1 MKPLLPFVFIA
12 AALAVEPATAPSF
25 RRDVMPVFFRAGCN
39 SGGCHGAASG
49 KDGFRLS
56 LFGYDPA
63 GDYYRLTQQMVG
75 RRIDVAVPEQ
85 SLLLM
90 KALGKV
96 PHSGGK
102 RFGADSEYYK
112 VLLRWIEA
120 GAPDDADNVP
130 SATGIAIVPDKILF
144 QGKEKARRVK
154 VMATYSDGRERD
166 VTRLALYLTNNASNA
181 NIDDQG
187 NVTAGSSGATYVFA
201 RFAKFTTG
209 AEVIVLPQNS
219 AGYKKPVT
227 KPANYIDELV
237 GSRLDKLRILPSGLA
252 GDEKFLRR
260 VHFDLTGLPPT
271 LEEYRRFMASTTK
284 DKRAK
289 LIDELMERDEFA
301 DVWAAKW
308 SEMVKVLGDTNS
320 GSGTDPKA
328 AQEYYKWIRAQV
340 KRNAPLDQ
348 FVREQVEGSGSNLAD
363 APANLYTMLPQGNYQ
378 AKAVAQDVAQVF
390 AGVRIQCA
398 ECHNHPFDRWTMD
411 DYYGFVS
418 FFTGV
423 KRKYG
428 ADAVEFYI
436 YNDANAPSAKH
447 LMDGRPMP
455 PKFLGGALPDTKGK
469 DPRVAL
475 ADWLTSPDNA
485 YFRQNF
491 ANRIWAHFFGRG
503 IVEPVDDVR
512 ISNPPSNRELIEEL
526 GKRLVGY
533 KFDAKALIRDICNS
547 RTYQASAASNASNK
561 ADELQFSHAGVRR
574 LRADVMLD
582 AISQATGVKTT
593 FNNFPTGYR
602 AAQVFDGGAHYNH
615 YFLKTFGL
623 ASRETVN
630 AADTRMEPT
639 LSQTLH
645 LINGATVDEKLTRS
659 TVITGL
665 LKSDAKPEEIVD
677 ELYIRTLTRK
687 PTLPEKKRMLAL
699 AESNPKDRKTYEDIF
714 WGLLNSTE
722 FAFNH

>member
-1 MKPLLPFVFIA
+1 MKYWILFISASVFA
-12 AALAVEPATAPSF
+12 ATPSF
-25 RRDVMPVFFRAGCN
+25 RLDVMPVFFRAGCN

-96 PHSGGK
+96 PHTGGQ
-102 RFGADSEYYK
+102 RFKVNSEHYQT
-112 VLLRWIEA
+112 LLHWIEA
-120 GAPDDADNVP
+120 GAPDDSETVP
-130 SATGIAIVPDKILF
+130 TTTSLAIVPDKILF
-144 QGKEKARRVK
+144 QGKDKTRKVK
-154 VMATYSDGRERD
+154 VMATYSDGSERD
-166 VTRLALYLTNNASNA
+166 VTRLALYLTNNAANA
-181 NIDDQG
+181 GIDDQG
-187 NVTAGSSGATYVFA
+187 NVSAGTSGATNVFA

-219 AGYKKPVT
+219 AGYKKPSL
-227 KPANYIDELV
+227 KPANYIDELIS
-237 GSRLDKLRILPSGLA
+237 SRLDKLRILPSGLA
-252 GDEKFLRR
+252 DDQQFLRR
-260 VHFDLTGLPPT
+260 VYLDLIGLPPST
-271 LEEYRRFMASTTK
+271 DEYRHFMASRN
-284 DKRAK
+284 RAK

-301 DVWAAKW
+301 DVWATKW

-320 GSGTDPKA
+320 GSGTDPKV
-328 AQEYYKWIRAQV
+328 AQIYYKWIREQV
-340 KRNAPLDQ
+340 KKNAPLDQ
-348 FVREQVEGSGSNLAD
+348 FVRAQVQGSGSNLYD
-363 APANLYTMLPQGNYQ
+363 PQANLYTMLPQGNYQ

-390 AGVRIQCA
+390 TGVRIQCA

-436 YNDANAPSAKH
+436 YNDPNAPTAKH
-447 LMDGRPMP
+447 LLDGRPMA
-455 PKFLGGALPDTKGK
+455 PKFLGGQILDTKGAQNK
-469 DPRVAL
+469 MQDPRDAL
-475 ADWLTSPDNA
+475 ADWLTSPDNTM
-485 YFRQNF
+485 FRQNM

-512 ISNPPSNRELIEEL
+512 ISNPPSNRDLIEAL
-526 GKRLVGY
+526 GRKLVEY
-533 KFDAKALIRDICNS
+533 HFDSKALIRDICNS
-547 RTYQASAASNASNK
+547 RTYQTSSLGNATNK
-561 ADELQFSHAGVRR
+561 SDDLQFSHASVRR

-582 AISQATGVKTT
+582 AISQVTGVKTT

-602 AAQVFDGGAHYNH
+602 ASQVFDGGAHYGH

-639 LSQTLH
+639 LSQALH
-645 LINGATVDEKLTRS
+645 LINGNTIDEKVAKG
-659 TVITGL
+659 TVISGM
-665 LKSDAKPEEIVD
+665 LKANKLPAEMLD
-677 ELYIRTLTRK
+677 ELYIRALTRV
-687 PTLPEKKRMLAL
+687 PTVIEKKKLLAMTD
-699 AESNPKDRKTYEDIF
+699 ADPKDRKVYEDIF

>member
-1 MKPLLPFVFIA
+1 MKYWILFISASVFA
-12 AALAVEPATAPSF
+12 ATPSF
-25 RRDVMPVFFRAGCN
+25 RLDVMPVFFRAGCN

-96 PHSGGK
+96 PHTGGQCFK
-102 RFGADSEYYK
+102 VNSEHYQT
-112 VLLRWIEA
+112 LLHWIEA
-120 GAPDDADNVP
+120 GAPDDSETVP
-130 SATGIAIVPDKILF
+130 TTTSLAIVPDKILF
-144 QGKEKARRVK
+144 QGKDKTRKVK
-154 VMATYSDGRERD
+154 VMATYSDGSERD
-166 VTRLALYLTNNASNA
+166 VTRLALYLTNNAANA
-181 NIDDQG
+181 GIDDQG
-187 NVTAGSSGATYVFA
+187 NVSAGTSGATNVFA

-219 AGYKKPVT
+219 AGYKKPSV

-237 GSRLDKLRILPSGLA
+237 SSRLDKLRILPSGLA
-252 GDEKFLRR
+252 DDQQFLRR
-260 VHFDLTGLPPT
+260 VYLDLIGLPPST
-271 LEEYRRFMASTTK
+271 DEYRRFMASRNRT
-284 DKRAK
+284 K

-301 DVWAAKW
+301 DVWATKW

-320 GSGTDPKA
+320 GSGTDPKV
-328 AQEYYKWIRAQV
+328 AQIYYKWIREQV
-340 KRNAPLDQ
+340 KKNAPLDQ
-348 FVREQVEGSGSNLAD
+348 FVRAQVQGSGSNLYD
-363 APANLYTMLPQGNYQ
+363 PQANLYTMLPQGNYQ

-390 AGVRIQCA
+390 TGVRIQCA

-436 YNDANAPSAKH
+436 YNDPNAPTAKH
-447 LMDGRPMP
+447 LLDGRPMA
-455 PKFLGGALPDTKGK
+455 PKFLGGQILDTKSAQK
-469 DPRVAL
+469 KMQDPRDAL

-485 YFRQNF
+485 MFRQNM
-491 ANRIWAHFFGRG
+491 ANRIWAHCFGRG

-512 ISNPPSNRELIEEL
+512 ISNPPSNRDLIEAL
-526 GKRLVGY
+526 GRKLVEY
-533 KFDAKALIRDICNS
+533 HFDSKALIRDICNS
-547 RTYQASAASNASNK
+547 RTYQTSSLGNATNK
-561 ADELQFSHAGVRR
+561 SDDLQFSHASVRR

-582 AISQATGVKTT
+582 AISQVTGVKTT

-602 AAQVFDGGAHYNH
+602 ASQVFDGGAHYGH

-639 LSQTLH
+639 LSQALH
-645 LINGATVDEKLTRS
+645 LINGNTIDEKVAKG
-659 TVITGL
+659 TVISGM
-665 LKSDAKPEEIVD
+665 LKANKSPAEMLD
-677 ELYIRTLTRK
+677 ELYIRALTRV
-687 PTLPEKKRMLAL
+687 PTVIEKKKLLAMTD
-699 AESNPKDRKTYEDIF
+699 ADPKDRKVYEDIF

>member
-1 MKPLLPFVFIA
+1 MKYWILFISASVFA
-12 AALAVEPATAPSF
+12 ATPSF
-25 RRDVMPVFFRAGCN
+25 RLDVMPVFFRAGCN

-96 PHSGGK
+96 PHTGGQCFK
-102 RFGADSEYYK
+102 VNSEHYQT
-112 VLLRWIEA
+112 LLHWIEA
-120 GAPDDADNVP
+120 GAPDDSETVP
-130 SATGIAIVPDKILF
+130 TTTSLAIVPDKILF
-144 QGKEKARRVK
+144 QGKDKTRKVK
-154 VMATYSDGRERD
+154 VMATYSDGSERD
-166 VTRLALYLTNNASNA
+166 VTRLALYLTNNAANA
-181 NIDDQG
+181 GIDDQG
-187 NVTAGSSGATYVFA
+187 NVSAGTSGATNVFA

-219 AGYKKPVT
+219 AGYKKPSV

-237 GSRLDKLRILPSGLA
+237 SSRLDKLRILPSGLA
-252 GDEKFLRR
+252 DDQQFLRR
-260 VHFDLTGLPPT
+260 VYLDLIGLPPST
-271 LEEYRRFMASTTK
+271 DEYRRFMASRNRT
-284 DKRAK
+284 K

-301 DVWAAKW
+301 DVWATKW

-320 GSGTDPKA
+320 GSGTDPKV
-328 AQEYYKWIRAQV
+328 AQIYYKWIREQV
-340 KRNAPLDQ
+340 KKNAPLDQ
-348 FVREQVEGSGSNLAD
+348 FVRAQVQGSGSNLYD
-363 APANLYTMLPQGNYQ
+363 PQANLYTMLPQGNYQ

-390 AGVRIQCA
+390 TGVRIQCA

-436 YNDANAPSAKH
+436 YNDPNAPTAKH
-447 LMDGRPMP
+447 LLDGRPMA
-455 PKFLGGALPDTKGK
+455 PKFLGGQILDTKSAQK
-469 DPRVAL
+469 KMQDPRDAL

-485 YFRQNF
+485 MFRQNM
-491 ANRIWAHFFGRG
+491 ANRIWAHCFGRG

-512 ISNPPSNRELIEEL
+512 ISNPPSNRDLIEAL
-526 GKRLVGY
+526 GRKLVEY
-533 KFDAKALIRDICNS
+533 HFDSKALIRDICNS
-547 RTYQASAASNASNK
+547 RTYQRSSLGNATNK
-561 ADELQFSHAGVRR
+561 SDDLQFSHAAVRR

-582 AISQATGVKTT
+582 AISQVTGVKTT

-602 AAQVFDGGAHYNH
+602 ASQVFDGGAHYGH

-639 LSQTLH
+639 LSQALH
-645 LINGATVDEKLTRS
+645 LINGNTIDEKVAKG
-659 TVITGL
+659 TVISGM
-665 LKSDAKPEEIVD
+665 LKANKSPAEMLD
-677 ELYIRTLTRK
+677 ELYIRALTRV
-687 PTLPEKKRMLAL
+687 PTVIEKKKLLAMTD
-699 AESNPKDRKTYEDIF
+699 ADPKDRKVYEDIF

>member
-1 MKPLLPFVFIA
+1 MKYLILFISASVFA
-12 AALAVEPATAPSF
+12 ATPSF
-25 RRDVMPVFFRAGCN
+25 RLDVMPVFFRAGCN

-96 PHSGGK
+96 PHTGGQ
-102 RFGADSEYYK
+102 RFKINSEHYQT
-112 VLLRWIEA
+112 LLHWIEA
-120 GAPDDADNVP
+120 GAPDDTETVP
-130 SATGIAIVPDKILF
+130 TATGLAIVPDKILF
-144 QGKEKARRVK
+144 QGKDKTRKVK
-154 VMATYSDGRERD
+154 VMATYSDGSERD
-166 VTRLALYLTNNASNA
+166 VTRLALYLTNNAANA
-181 NIDDQG
+181 GIDDQG
-187 NVTAGSSGATYVFA
+187 NVSAGTSGATNVFA

-219 AGYKKPVT
+219 AGYIKPSV

-237 GSRLDKLRILPSGLA
+237 SSRLDKLRILPSGLA
-252 GDEKFLRR
+252 DDQQFLRR
-260 VHFDLTGLPPT
+260 VYLDLIGLPPST
-271 LEEYRRFMASTTK
+271 DEYRRFMASK
-284 DKRAK
+284 NRAK

-301 DVWAAKW
+301 DVWATKW
-308 SEMVKVLGDTNS
+308 SEMVKVRGDTNS
-320 GSGTDPKA
+320 GSGTDPKV
-328 AQEYYKWIRAQV
+328 AQIYYKWIREQV
-340 KRNAPLDQ
+340 KKNTPLDQ
-348 FVREQVEGSGSNLAD
+348 FVRAQVQGSGSNLSD
-363 APANLYTMLPQGNYQ
+363 PQANLYTMLPQGNYQ

-390 AGVRIQCA
+390 TGVRIQCA

-436 YNDANAPSAKH
+436 YNDPNAPTAKH
-447 LMDGRPMP
+447 LLDGRPMA
-455 PKFLGGALPDTKGK
+455 PKFLGGQTLDTKGVQK
-469 DPRVAL
+469 KMQDPRDAL
-475 ADWLTSPDNA
+475 ADWLTSPDNVM
-485 YFRQNF
+485 FRQNL

-512 ISNPPSNRELIEEL
+512 ISNPPSNRDLIEAL
-526 GKRLVGY
+526 GRKLAEY
-533 KFDAKALIRDICNS
+533 HFDSKALIRDICNS
-547 RTYQASAASNASNK
+547 RTYQAASLGNASNK
-561 ADELQFSHAGVRR
+561 SDDLQFSHAAVRR

-582 AISQATGVKTT
+582 AISQVTGVKTT

-602 AAQVFDGGAHYNH
+602 ASQVFDGGAHYGH

-623 ASRETVN
+623 ASRETVS

-639 LSQTLH
+639 LSQALH
-645 LINGATVDEKLTRS
+645 LINGNTIDEKVAKS
-659 TVITGL
+659 TVISGM
-665 LKSDAKPEEIVD
+665 LKANKSPAEMLD
-677 ELYIRTLTRK
+677 ELYIRALTRV
-687 PTLPEKKRMLAL
+687 PTVIEKKKLLAMTD
-699 AESNPKDRKTYEDIF
+699 ADPKDRKVYEDIF

>member
-1 MKPLLPFVFIA
+1 MKYWILFISASVFA
-12 AALAVEPATAPSF
+12 ATPSF
-25 RRDVMPVFFRAGCN
+25 RLDVMPVFFRAGCN

-96 PHSGGK
+96 PHTGGQCFK
-102 RFGADSEYYK
+102 VNSEHYQT
-112 VLLRWIEA
+112 LLHWIEA
-120 GAPDDADNVP
+120 GAPDDSETVP
-130 SATGIAIVPDKILF
+130 TTTSLAIVPDKILF
-144 QGKEKARRVK
+144 QGKDKTRKVK
-154 VMATYSDGRERD
+154 VMATYSDGSERD
-166 VTRLALYLTNNASNA
+166 VTRLALYLTNNAANA
-181 NIDDQG
+181 GIDDQG
-187 NVTAGSSGATYVFA
+187 NVSAGTSGATNVFA

-219 AGYKKPVT
+219 AGYKKPSV

-237 GSRLDKLRILPSGLA
+237 SSRLDKLRILPSGLA
-252 GDEKFLRR
+252 DDQQFLRR
-260 VHFDLTGLPPT
+260 VYLDLIGLPPST
-271 LEEYRRFMASTTK
+271 DEYRRFMASRNRT
-284 DKRAK
+284 K

-301 DVWAAKW
+301 DVWATKW

-320 GSGTDPKA
+320 GSGTDPKV
-328 AQEYYKWIRAQV
+328 AQIYYKWIREQV
-340 KRNAPLDQ
+340 KKNAPLDQ
-348 FVREQVEGSGSNLAD
+348 FVRAQVQGSGSNLYD
-363 APANLYTMLPQGNYQ
+363 PQANLYTMLPQGNYQ

-390 AGVRIQCA
+390 TGVRIQCA

-436 YNDANAPSAKH
+436 YNDPNAPTAKH
-447 LMDGRPMP
+447 LLDGRPMA
-455 PKFLGGALPDTKGK
+455 PKFLGGQILDTKSAQK
-469 DPRVAL
+469 KMQDPRDAL

-485 YFRQNF
+485 MFRQNM
-491 ANRIWAHFFGRG
+491 ANRIWAHCFGRG

-512 ISNPPSNRELIEEL
+512 ISNPPSNRDLIEAL
-526 GKRLVGY
+526 GRKLVEY
-533 KFDAKALIRDICNS
+533 HFDSKALIRDICNS
-547 RTYQASAASNASNK
+547 RTYQTSSLGNATNK
-561 ADELQFSHAGVRR
+561 SDDLQFSHASVRR

-582 AISQATGVKTT
+582 AISQVTGVKTT

-602 AAQVFDGGAHYNH
+602 ASQVFDGGAHYGH

-639 LSQTLH
+639 LSQALH
-645 LINGATVDEKLTRS
+645 LINGNTIDEKVAKG
-659 TVITGL
+659 TVISGM
-665 LKSDAKPEEIVD
+665 LKANKLPAEMLD
-677 ELYIRTLTRK
+677 ELYIRALTRV
-687 PTLPEKKRMLAL
+687 PTVIEKKKLLAMTD
-699 AESNPKDRKTYEDIF
+699 ADPKDRKVYEDIF

>member
-1 MKPLLPFVFIA
+1 MKYWFLFISASVFA
-12 AALAVEPATAPSF
+12 ATPSF
-25 RRDVMPVFFRAGCN
+25 RLDVMPVFFRAGCN

-96 PHSGGK
+96 PHTGGQ
-102 RFGADSEYYK
+102 RFKVNSEHYET
-112 VLLRWIEA
+112 LLHWIEA
-120 GAPDDADNVP
+120 GAPDDSETVP
-130 SATGIAIVPDKILF
+130 TATSLAIVPDKILF
-144 QGKEKARRVK
+144 QGKDKTRKVK
-154 VMATYSDGRERD
+154 VMATYSDGSERD
-166 VTRLALYLTNNASNA
+166 VTRLALYLTNNAANA
-181 NIDDQG
+181 GIDDQG
-187 NVTAGSSGATYVFA
+187 NVSAGTSGATNVFA

-219 AGYKKPVT
+219 AGYKKPSV
-227 KPANYIDELV
+227 KPANYIDELIF
-237 GSRLDKLRILPSGLA
+237 SRLDKLRILPSGLA
-252 GDEKFLRR
+252 DDQQFLRR
-260 VHFDLTGLPPT
+260 VYLDLIGLTPST
-271 LEEYRRFMASTTK
+271 DEYRRFMASRN
-284 DKRAK
+284 RAK

-301 DVWAAKW
+301 DVWATKW

-320 GSGTDPKA
+320 GSGTDPKV
-328 AQEYYKWIRAQV
+328 AQNYYKWIREQV
-340 KRNAPLDQ
+340 KKNAPLDQ
-348 FVREQVEGSGSNLAD
+348 FVRAQVQGSGSNLSD
-363 APANLYTMLPQGNYQ
+363 PQANLYTMLPQGKYQ

-390 AGVRIQCA
+390 TGVRIQCA

-436 YNDANAPSAKH
+436 YNDPNAPPAKH
-447 LMDGRPMP
+447 LMDGRPMA
-455 PKFLGGALPDTKGK
+455 PKFLGGQILDTKGAQNK
-469 DPRVAL
+469 MQDPRDAL
-475 ADWLTSPDNA
+475 ADWLTSPDNTM
-485 YFRQNF
+485 FRQNM

-512 ISNPPSNRELIEEL
+512 ISNPPSNRDLIEAL
-526 GKRLVGY
+526 GRKLVEY
-533 KFDAKALIRDICNS
+533 HFDSKALIRDICNS
-547 RTYQASAASNASNK
+547 RTYQAASLGNATNK
-561 ADELQFSHAGVRR
+561 SDDLQFSHAAVRR

-582 AISQATGVKTT
+582 AISQVTGVKTT

-602 AAQVFDGGAHYNH
+602 ASQVFDGGAHYGH

-639 LSQTLH
+639 LSQALH
-645 LINGATVDEKLTRS
+645 LINGNTIDEKVAKG
-659 TVITGL
+659 TVISGM
-665 LKSDAKPEEIVD
+665 LKANKSPAEMLD
-677 ELYIRTLTRK
+677 ELYIRALTRV
-687 PTLPEKKRMLAL
+687 PTVIEKKKLLAMTD
-699 AESNPKDRKTYEDIF
+699 SDPKDRKVYEDIF

>member
-1 MKPLLPFVFIA
+1 MKYWILFISASVFA
-12 AALAVEPATAPSF
+12 ATPSF
-25 RRDVMPVFFRAGCN
+25 RLDVMPVFFRAGCN

-96 PHSGGK
+96 PHTGGQ
-102 RFGADSEYYK
+102 RFKVNSEHYQT
-112 VLLRWIEA
+112 LLHWIEA
-120 GAPDDADNVP
+120 GAPDDSETVP
-130 SATGIAIVPDKILF
+130 TTTSLAIVPDKILF
-144 QGKEKARRVK
+144 QGKDKTRKVK
-154 VMATYSDGRERD
+154 VMATYSDGSERD
-166 VTRLALYLTNNASNA
+166 VTRLALYLTNNAANA
-181 NIDDQG
+181 GIDDQG
-187 NVTAGSSGATYVFA
+187 NVSAGTSGATNVFA

-219 AGYKKPVT
+219 AGYKKPSL
-227 KPANYIDELV
+227 KPANYIDELIS
-237 GSRLDKLRILPSGLA
+237 SRLDKLRILPSGRA
-252 GDEKFLRR
+252 DDQQFLRR
-260 VHFDLTGLPPT
+260 VYLDLIGLPPST
-271 LEEYRRFMASTTK
+271 DEYRHFMASRN
-284 DKRAK
+284 RAK

-301 DVWAAKW
+301 DVWATKW

-320 GSGTDPKA
+320 GSGTDPKV
-328 AQEYYKWIRAQV
+328 AQIYYKWIREQV
-340 KRNAPLDQ
+340 KKNAPLDQ
-348 FVREQVEGSGSNLAD
+348 FVRAQVQGSGSNLYD
-363 APANLYTMLPQGNYQ
+363 PQANLYTMLPQGNYQ

-390 AGVRIQCA
+390 TGVRIQCA

-436 YNDANAPSAKH
+436 YNDPNAPTAKH
-447 LMDGRPMP
+447 LLDGRPMA
-455 PKFLGGALPDTKGK
+455 PKFLGGQILDTKGAQNK
-469 DPRVAL
+469 MQDPRDAL
-475 ADWLTSPDNA
+475 ADWLTSPDNTM
-485 YFRQNF
+485 FRQNM

-512 ISNPPSNRELIEEL
+512 ISNPPSNRDLIEAL
-526 GKRLVGY
+526 GRKLVEY
-533 KFDAKALIRDICNS
+533 HFDSKALIRDICNS
-547 RTYQASAASNASNK
+547 RTYQTSSLGNATNK
-561 ADELQFSHAGVRR
+561 SDDLQFSHASVRR

-582 AISQATGVKTT
+582 AISQVTGVKTT

-602 AAQVFDGGAHYNH
+602 ASQVFDGGAHYGH

-639 LSQTLH
+639 LSQALH
-645 LINGATVDEKLTRS
+645 LINGNTIDEKVAKG
-659 TVITGL
+659 TVISGM
-665 LKSDAKPEEIVD
+665 LKANKLPAEMLD
-677 ELYIRTLTRK
+677 ELYIRALTRV
-687 PTLPEKKRMLAL
+687 PTVIEKKKLLAMTD
-699 AESNPKDRKTYEDIF
+699 ADPKDRKVYEDIF

>member
-1 MKPLLPFVFIA
+1 MKYWILFISASVFA
-12 AALAVEPATAPSF
+12 ATPSF
-25 RRDVMPVFFRAGCN
+25 RLDVMPVFFRAGCN

-96 PHSGGK
+96 PHTGGQ
-102 RFGADSEYYK
+102 RFKVNSEHYQT
-112 VLLRWIEA
+112 LLRWIEA
-120 GAPDDADNVP
+120 GAPDDSDTVP
-130 SATGIAIVPDKILF
+130 TATGLAIVPDKILF
-144 QGKEKARRVK
+144 QGKDKTRKVK
-154 VMATYSDGRERD
+154 VMATYSDGSERD
-166 VTRLALYLTNNASNA
+166 VTRLALYLTNNAANA
-181 NIDDQG
+181 GIDDQG
-187 NVTAGSSGATYVFA
+187 NVSAGTSGTTNVFA

-209 AEVIVLPQNS
+209 AEVIVLPQTS
-219 AGYKKPVT
+219 AGYKKPSV
-227 KPANYIDELV
+227 KPVNYIDELV
-237 GSRLDKLRILPSGLA
+237 SARLDKLRILPSGMA
-252 GDEKFLRR
+252 DDQQFLRR
-260 VHFDLTGLPPT
+260 IYLDLIGLPPST
-271 LEEYRRFMASTTK
+271 DEYRRFMASRN
-284 DKRAK
+284 RAK

-301 DVWAAKW
+301 DVWATKW

-320 GSGTDPKA
+320 GSGTDPKV
-328 AQEYYKWIRAQV
+328 AQTYYKWIREQV
-340 KRNAPLDQ
+340 KKNSPLDQ
-348 FVREQVEGSGSNLAD
+348 FVRAQVQGSGSNLSD
-363 APANLYTMLPQGNYQ
+363 PQANLYTMLPQGTYQ

-390 AGVRIQCA
+390 TGVRIQCA

-436 YNDANAPSAKH
+436 YNDPNAPTAKH
-447 LMDGRPMP
+447 LMDGRPMA
-455 PKFLGGALPDTKGK
+455 PKFLGGPTPDTKGAEKKMK
-469 DPRVAL
+469 DPRDAL

-485 YFRQNF
+485 MFRQNM

-512 ISNPPSNRELIEEL
+512 ISNPPSNRDLIEAL
-526 GKRLVGY
+526 GRNLSEY
-533 KFDAKALIRDICNS
+533 HFDTKALIRDICNS
-547 RTYQASAASNASNK
+547 RTYQASSLGNATNK
-561 ADELQFSHAGVRR
+561 SDDLQFSHAAVRR

-582 AISQATGVKTT
+582 AISQVTGVKTT

-602 AAQVFDGGAHYNH
+602 ASQVFDGGAHYGH

-639 LSQTLH
+639 LSQALH
-645 LINGATVDEKLTRS
+645 LINGNTIDEKVVKG
-659 TVITGL
+659 TVISGM
-665 LKSDAKPEEIVD
+665 LKANKSPAEILD
-677 ELYIRTLTRK
+677 ELYIRALTRL
-687 PTLPEKKRMLAL
+687 PTVIEKKKLLAMTE
-699 AESNPKDRKTYEDIF
+699 ADPKDRKVYEDIF